1 MKIFGINLLRALF
14 VVLIVILIANL
25 SFPKREDQIL
35 GNDNLDTSRKD
46 LVQFSIVGDTPY
58 DTLGSTALLEKF
70 QSHIDDNNDRSYAD
84 FLIHVGDIKKGIT
97 PCDLSYYTNT
107 LKVLE
112 SSTKPPYLLIGDN
125 EWNDCRRGTDPSMGL
140 AYWQRTF
147 TNMNQEFITDFDAKS
162 QIGRPEN
169 ISFYRNSV
177 LFVTINQVGGRIH
190 DSTEWRQRLA
200 DNLAWVQESMTKYRG
215 QANAYVLFAHA
226 APGTQR
232 ENEVIGDDLFYL
244 PFRDFIQTFSEP
256 ILYIQ
261 GDMHVWNYDTSYFD
275 EQQPDNFLRVI
286 IDEDQHTQS
295 VLQVVVSTDSNE
307 PFYFD
312 RNMILDSL
320 TVGPSLKNL
329 DDSTVSISWQTNNP
343 TVGVVRYGKKNDPL
357 KYRLEDPI
365 NKTRHEVTITNLDG
379 VSKYEFEVGTRTSR
393 LSDRLTIEN

>member
-1 MKIFGINLLRALF
+1 MKTFGINLLRALF

-35 GNDNLDTSRKD
+35 DNDSLDTSRKD

-84 FLIHVGDIKKGIT
+84 FLIHVGDIKKGST

-112 SSTKPPYLLIGDN
+112 SSSKKPYLLIGDN
-125 EWNDCRRGTDPSMGL
+125 EWNDCGHGTDPSTGL
-140 AYWQRTF
+140 KHWENTF
-147 TNMNQEFITDFDAKS
+147 SRLNQQFVNDFDAS
-162 QIGRPEN
+162 TQESRPEN
-169 ISFYRNSV
+169 ISFVQNSV
-177 LFVTINQVGGRIH
+177 LFVTINQVDGRIH
-190 DSTEWRQRLA
+190 DEKEWQGRMA
-200 DNLAWVQESMTKYRG
+200 DNRDWIRECMNKYRG
-215 QANAYVLFAHA
+215 QVNAFVIFAHA
-226 APGTQR
+226 APGIKR
-232 ENEVIGDDLFYL
+232 EKSVIGDSLFYL
-244 PFRDFIQTFSEP
+244 PFRDLIQTFSEP
-256 ILYIQ
+256 ILYIN
-261 GDMHVWNYDTSYFD
+261 GNKHVWKYDTTYFG
-275 EQQPDNFLRVI
+275 EQNPDNFLRVV
-286 IDEDQHTQS
+286 IDEDKLTES
-295 VLQVVVSTDSNE
+295 VLQVVVSTDANE

-357 KYRLEDPI
+357 KYRKEDPI
-365 NKTRHEVTITNLDG
+365 NKTRHEVTITNLDD

-393 LSDRLTIEN
+393 LSVRLAVKN